1 LSQNPPANTSA
12 LITWLVATFGGLSV
26 LLYLAGIVAV
36 TMRLVFYQLPFENA
50 IADLPQSYFATVA
63 LIEMLLP
70 SLFVAG
76 LYLLARNL
84 LQLAVFG
91 PLRYNP
97 QEPKTRRRW
106 VWGAATAGWVIL
118 LLYFAVIREG
128 NPLIFWQFWVFG
140 SFVAVGISAVSY
152 ELALIAPS
160 TSGTTGASGIPP
172 RTHGLTVATIA
183 LLVAMAALPYE
194 VAFNSSAQLDDVKIC
209 PEVAG
214 QTAWRLIGEN
224 GDRIWVGERA
234 GSNRHVVWLPLKSA
248 QSVWIGLDVAGRTC
262 PPPSAVT

>member
-1 LSQNPPANTSA
+1 MGQNPSANTSA
-12 LITWLVATFGGLSV
+12 LVTWLVATFGGLSV
-26 LLYLAGIVAV
+26 LLYLAGIVGV

-76 LYLLARNL
+76 LYLIAHSL
-84 LQLAVFG
+84 L
-91 PLRYNP
+91 LRFAPSVPWRFNP
-97 QEPKTRRRW
+97 QANTKRLL
-106 VWGAATAGWVIL
+106 VWAAAIAGWLAL
-118 LLYFAVIREG
+118 LLYFVVIRDG
-128 NPLIFWQFWVFG
+128 NPSIFWQFWVFG
-140 SFVAVGISAVSY
+140 GFVALGISAAAY
-152 ELALIAPS
+152 ELALIALS
-160 TSGTTGASGIPP
+160 TSGATGASG
-172 RTHGLTVATIA
+172 THGLTVATTA
-183 LLVAMAALPYE
+183 LLVALAALPYE
-194 VAFNSSAQLDDVKIC
+194 VAFNSTAPLDDVKIC

-234 GSNRHVVWLPLKSA
+234 GSIRHVVWLPIKSA

-262 PPPSAVT
+262 PLTSPVT